1 MKTAVCYYSRH
12 HGNTLKVLKAMAEGT
27 DIDLIDVTARP
38 AVHLEEYDCI
48 GFASGIYYS
57 KFQETVLD
65 FARQYLPQ
73 GKDVFFVYTCG
84 SMRKGYTKAITETVT
99 AKGANILGEYGC
111 RGFDTFGPFRLIGGI
126 AKGHPSAHE
135 LEEAR
140 DFYRSL
146 CRKKE
151 ETIQED
157 I

>member
-1 MKTAVCYYSRH
+1 MKVAIIYASVH
-12 HGNTLKVLKAMAEGT
+12 HENTKKVVEAIAGENVV
-27 DIDLIDVTARP
+27 DLIDATKEKERD
-38 AVHLEEYDCI
+38 LSGYDLI

-111 RGFDTFGPFRLIGGI
+111 RGFDTFGPFKLIGGI
-126 AKGHPSAHE
+126 AKGHPDSGE
-135 LEEAR
+135 LEKAR
-140 DFYRSL
+140 TFYQSL
-146 CRKKE
+146 CRGR
-151 ETIQED
+151 
-157 I
+157 